1 MGPCVM
7 FSKVV
12 HIMGGWDLVSWLG
25 AFLIDTVCR
34 TDSTSLSNTVG
45 RSFSARLLAARL
57 RAAPPLSN
65 PRTLTAC
72 KSARIQ

>member
-1 MGPCVM
+1 MWRTRDHHGDHRAQ
-7 FSKVV
+7 SR
-12 HIMGGWDLVSWLG
+12 LVGISNCNSHSLQDR
-25 AFLIDTVCR
+25 LP
-34 TDSTSLSNTVG
+34 SSLSNTVG
-45 RSFSARLLAARL
+45 RGFVARLLAARL